1 MTNFQKLPTWADGK
15 EGKQL
20 HAVVE
25 TPRGSA
31 AKLKFDPKLK
41 AFTLA
46 KPLLVG
52 LTYPYDWGFVPATRA
67 EDGDPV
73 DALII
78 HDAGTY
84 PGLVLTC
91 RPIGLLEIV
100 QVSKK
105 GRARNDRV
113 FLIPVKTDFEAD
125 LQDVRNF
132 SNRMK
137 QELQKFFEATDA
149 LDDKQLDFLGW
160 RGPKA
165 ALRLIGK
172 HAV

>member
-1 MTNFQKLPTWADGK
+1 MTNFQKLPTWADRTHV
-15 EGKQL
+15 

-31 AKLKFDPKLK
+31 AKLKFDAKLK

-52 LTYPYDWGFVPATRA
+52 LTYPYDWGFVPSTKA
-67 EDGDPV
+67 EDGDPL

-91 RPIGLLEIV
+91 RPIGVLEIA
-100 QVSKK
+100 QISKK
-105 GRARNDRV
+105 TRERNDRI
-113 FLIPVKTDFEAD
+113 FLLPTKSDFESD
-125 LQDVRNF
+125 LQDVRDF
-132 SNRMK
+132 TDRMK
-137 QELQKFFEATDA
+137 DELQKFFEATDA
-149 LDDKQLDFLGW
+149 LDDKRLDFWGW

-165 ALRLIGK
+165 ALKLIK
-172 HAV
+172 KQAL